1 MSPNGLFRHAART
14 ICVACLTTPLYAANV
29 WFTKDMPMSQMTEA
43 DIEILSSAADEA
55 LDEAADGETLHWQ
68 NPETGAGGAL
78 TPLSTSERDG
88 MRCRRLRIA
97 NEAGGKTARSEF
109 DFCRQDDGSWKVTS
123 EPAAAG
129 STTQ

>member
-1 MSPNGLFRHAART
+1 MSPKGLLRHGVRA

-55 LDEAADGETLHWQ
+55 LDDVADGDTRHWE

-88 MRCRRLRIA
+88 MRCRRLQIA

-109 DFCRQDDGSWKVTS
+109 DFCRQGDGSWKVLS
-123 EPAAAG
+123 EPPAAG
-129 STTQ
+129 TTAQ

>member
-1 MSPNGLFRHAART
+1 MFTKGLFWHAARA

-29 WFTKDMPMSQMTEA
+29 WFARDMPMSQMTEA
-43 DIEILSSAADEA
+43 DIEILSSAADAA
-55 LDEAADGETLHWQ
+55 LEEAADGETRHWE

-88 MRCRRLRIA
+88 MRCRRLQIA
-97 NEAGGKTARSEF
+97 NEAGGKSARSEF
-109 DFCRQDDGSWKVTS
+109 DFCRQDDGSWKVLS

-129 STTQ
+129 SPTQ